1 MDRSALGCVIRK
13 YEAYEILY
21 SILAWILN
29 RGIDPCSNSTMK
41 NPFVNLLKKI
51 QHVPDALQEKILAE
65 EMDWI
70 THWQE
75 WAKDEEGK

>member
-1 MDRSALGCVIRK
+1 MDHSAPGCVIRK

-21 SILAWILN
+21 SILTWILDL
-29 RGIDPCSNSTMK
+29 GIDIGSNLFMK
-41 NPFVNLLKKI
+41 DLFTNLLKKI